1 MDGWRIR
8 YVRFGVPSV
17 HDASG
22 SEPKGND
29 MYQNVLMTT
38 DGSELAR
45 AALRH
50 VPQILAPGGTV
61 TVVEVIDSPS
71 HILAKTTSAGFEYGS
86 GAILGVDLVD
96 QMIAAQ
102 RAAAEA
108 ELAAVRS
115 ELERAGV
122 AHIETVILQGVPG
135 DAIVAE
141 AQKRKAEI
149 VLMSTHGRSGF
160 RRTVLGSVA
169 DHVLRHLDDTPVL
182 LVHPKAS

>member
-1 MDGWRIR
+1 
-8 YVRFGVPSV
+8 
-17 HDASG
+17 
-22 SEPKGND
+22 
-29 MYQNVLMTT
+29 MYQSVLLTT

-50 VPQILAPGGTV
+50 VPQVLAPGGTV

-71 HILAKTTSAGFEYGS
+71 QILAKTTSAGFEYGS
-86 GAILGVDLVD
+86 VAALGLELVD

-102 RAAAEA
+102 RSAAET
-108 ELAAVRS
+108 ELATVRK

-122 AHIETVILQGVPG
+122 TNIETVILQGVPG
-135 DAIVAE
+135 DAIVSE

-169 DHVLRHLDDTPVL
+169 DHVLRHMDDIPVL
-182 LVHPKAS
+182 LVHPRAK